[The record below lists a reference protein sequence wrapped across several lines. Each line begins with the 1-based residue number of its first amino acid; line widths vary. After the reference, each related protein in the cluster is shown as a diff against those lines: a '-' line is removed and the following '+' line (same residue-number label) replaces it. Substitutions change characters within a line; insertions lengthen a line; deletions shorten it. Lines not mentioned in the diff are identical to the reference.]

1 MGTVRRFR
9 TVGSRALLVEY
20 DNLEAVRAAYAEV
33 QRRRSRDG
41 SIIARD
47 VVPGATTIL
56 FDGVP
61 DTKALARDLAS
72 WRPAEPVVDD
82 GPLVEIPT
90 VYNGPDLAVVA
101 SCWGVDNREVALIH
115 QSFEYEVAFCGFVPG
130 FSYLSGLPT
139 DREVP
144 RRASPRPRV
153 ENGSVAIGGR
163 FTAIYPRSTPGGW
176 QLIGH
181 TELTLWNP
189 MTDPPALLP
198 PGSRVRFVAS
208 DF

>member
-1 MGTVRRFR
+1 VGTVRRFR

-20 DNLEAVRAAYAEV
+20 DNLESVRAAYAEV
-33 QRRRSRDG
+33 QRRRNG
-41 SIIARD
+41 EGAIVARD
-47 VVPGATTIL
+47 IVPGATTIL

-72 WRPAEPVVDD
+72 WQTVKPLVDD
-82 GPLVEIPT
+82 GQLVEIPT
-90 VYNGPDLAVVA
+90 TYNGPDLAVVA
-101 SCWGVDNREVALIH
+101 SCWGVDIGDVALIH

-130 FSYLSGLPT
+130 FSYLSGLPAN
-139 DREVP
+139 REVP
-144 RRASPRPRV
+144 RRASPRPSV
-153 ENGSVAIGGR
+153 ERGSVAIGGC

-181 TELTLWNP
+181 TDLTLWDP

-198 PGSRVRFVAS
+198 PGSRVRFVATEP
-208 DF
+208 